1 MAKMQAEYDENPI
14 NDASLLLSQTIRKV
28 PTLNRGTISD
38 NGTFYYKIGT
48 RVHVNI
54 AVVGLGSISS
64 ATILFTLPAGY
75 RPSNFIAYSGY
86 TGSHNTASEA
96 PKGFVD
102 SAGNVTY
109 DPTPSGAVFAS
120 VEFDAFA

>member
-1 MAKMQAEYDENPI
+1 MKSPAEYDENPI

-28 PTLNRGTISD
+28 PTLNYGTIAD

-54 AVVGLGSISS
+54 AVMGLGSLSTS
-64 ATILFTLPAGY
+64 VVLFTLPAGY
-75 RPSNFIAYSGY
+75 RPSSFITYSGY

-109 DPTPSGAVFAS
+109 DPTPSGTVYAS

>member
-1 MAKMQAEYDENPI
+1 MALFPAIGENHI

-28 PTLNRGTISD
+28 PTLNHGTINN

-54 AVVGLGSISS
+54 AIGGLGSLSS
-64 ATILFTLPAGY
+64 ATILFTLPVGY
-75 RPSNFIAYSGY
+75 RPSSYIAYSGY
-86 TGSHNTASEA
+86 TGSHATASEA

-109 DPTPSGAVFAS
+109 DPTPSGQVYAS